1 MGCFS
6 GGAQGAKSPIH
17 CSKDSLPSSISLKAI
32 VVVLMTF
39 VKEARSKRLSGNTGS
54 APGKKLRWPKAY
66 GPHISWAEPITA
78 TAPDALRFDS
88 PQPQRL
94 ENIVLTSRES
104 FEQER
109 HSLCGIMLHANLVGS

>member
-78 TAPDALRFDS
+78 TAPDALRCVTNS
-88 PQPQRL
+88 PTYSNAL
-94 ENIVLTSRES
+94 ENIVLTSPS
-104 FEQER
+104 KVFEAGAPFPCCR
-109 HSLCGIMLHANLVGS
+109 K